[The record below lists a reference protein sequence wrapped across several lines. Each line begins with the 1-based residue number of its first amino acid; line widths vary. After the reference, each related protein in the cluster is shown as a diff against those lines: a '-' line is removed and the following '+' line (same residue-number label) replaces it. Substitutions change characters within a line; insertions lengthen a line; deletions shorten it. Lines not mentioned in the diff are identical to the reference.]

1 MLFFPFPDE
10 REKDNPPIGGG
21 YSAFMGHNGGLIL
34 IAHLSCQYT
43 TGFLC
48 GFVYPVG
55 PEDRTG
61 APLRETFSAQV
72 RMDESRWNRG

>member
-1 MLFFPFPDE
+1 LFFPFPDE
-10 REKDNPPIGGG
+10 REKDNPLIGGG

-48 GFVYPVG
+48 ELCLPRSSGRWYW
-55 PEDRTG
+55 G
-61 APLRETFSAQV
+61 AFARDIFCPA
-72 RMDESRWNRG
+72 